1 MFVPSDVT
9 AYVESL
15 VPDREPGIIEIEEYA
30 KEHGVPIM
38 ELVGMEAMLQ
48 FLRLVQPKSI
58 LEVGT
63 AIGYSATRMAKALPD
78 VRIVTIERD
87 KIRYDKAI
95 ENIDK
100 MQLQEQI
107 TVIFGDALETGD
119 IVGKYGP
126 FDCIFIDAAKGQ
138 YTHFFELY
146 SPMLSPNGVVFSD
159 NVLFRGLV
167 AKNTI
172 EERRQRSLV
181 EKIKGYN
188 KWLMNHTEFDTTILT
203 VGDGIAISRKR

>member
-138 YTHFFELY
+138 YTRFFELY